1 MVFSRTADA
10 GGVGKFVKE
19 VGADRGEFDGDAA
32 DEQFNFPELAVVK
45 PRSS

>member
-1 MVFSRTADA
+1 MWFFSCTADA
-10 GGVGKFVKE
+10 GGVGKFVEE
-19 VGADRGEFDGDAA
+19 VAKRGKFDGDAA